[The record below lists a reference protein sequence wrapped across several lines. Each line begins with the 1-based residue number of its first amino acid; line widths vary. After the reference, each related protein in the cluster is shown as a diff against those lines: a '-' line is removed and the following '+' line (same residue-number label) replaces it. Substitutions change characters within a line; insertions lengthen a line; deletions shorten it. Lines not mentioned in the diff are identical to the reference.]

1 MGGEVQP
8 AGWQEHG
15 TPVEVEERQERG
27 DKKIVRDLQTT
38 IARFRGNKVR
48 EQENERR
55 VGDPPK
61 ENKNDQDLNFI
72 IEVRKIDL

>member
-8 AGWQEHG
+8 ARWQEHG
-15 TPVEVEERQERG
+15 TPVEVEEWQELG

-48 EQENERR
+48 EQENDRR